1 MVSFQVGASV
11 AKQLM
16 PAIGAPATTGLR
28 LGLSAL
34 MLVVMQ
40 RPWRTPPRREHLPV
54 LLAYGLSMGTMNFV
68 FYEAIKRIPLGIAV
82 GLEFTGPLTVALL
95 ASRRRLDFVWLVLA
109 VVGVG
114 LLLPLSDTSG
124 PLDHAGVAYALAAG
138 VCWALYIVFGQRAG
152 KAVGASAATWGV
164 LIGACEIVPIGL
176 ADAGPAM
183 VAPSILP
190 LGIGVALM
198 SSALPYS
205 LEMMAL
211 RQLTAKAYGT
221 LMSLEPALAALAG
234 LLLLGEHLSPTQW
247 LGIGAVMAAS
257 IGTLGHEHAE
267 ASGGEAEPPL

>member
-1 MVSFQVGASV
+1 MLSFQIGASV

-16 PAIGAPATTGLR
+16 PVIGAPATTGLR

-34 MLVVMQ
+34 VLLGFS
-40 RPWRTPPRREHLPV
+40 RPWRRLPERRHLPL

-68 FYEAIKRIPLGIAV
+68 FYEAIKRIPLGVAV
-82 GLEFTGPLTVALL
+82 GLEFTGPLSVALL
-95 ASRRRLDFVWLVLA
+95 ASRRRLDFVWLALA
-109 VVGVG
+109 VLGVA
-114 LLLPLSDTSG
+114 LLLPLSRTDDA
-124 PLDHAGVAYALAAG
+124 LDPVGVGYALAAG

-152 KAVGASAATWGV
+152 RAVGPTASTWGV

-176 ADAGPAM
+176 ADAGTAM
-183 VAPSILP
+183 VAPSVLP
-190 LGIGVALM
+190 LGFGLAIL

-234 LLLLGEHLSPTQW
+234 LALLGEHLSPTQW
-247 LGIGAVMAAS
+247 IGIGAVMAAS
-257 IGTLGHEHAE
+257 IGTLGHEHVDAPG
-267 ASGGEAEPPL
+267 AEAEPPL

>member
-1 MVSFQVGASV
+1 MLSFQVGASV

-34 MLVVMQ
+34 LLVALR
-40 RPWRTPPRREHLPV
+40 RPWRSLPARQHLPL

-68 FYEAIKRIPLGIAV
+68 FYESIKRIPLGIAV

-95 ASRRRLDFVWLVLA
+95 ASRRRLDFVWLALA
-109 VVGVG
+109 VVGVA
-114 LLLPLSDTSG
+114 LLLPLTAS
-124 PLDHAGVAYALAAG
+124 DHALDRTGVAYALAAG

-152 KAVGASAATWGV
+152 LAVGAMAPTWGV
-164 LIGACEIVPIGL
+164 LIGACEIVPLGL
-176 ADAGPAM
+176 LDAGPAM
-183 VAPSILP
+183 FAPSILT
-190 LGIGVALM
+190 LGLGVAIM

-205 LEMMAL
+205 LEMVAL

-234 LLLLGEHLSPTQW
+234 LALLGEHLSPTQW
-247 LGIGAVMAAS
+247 LGIVAVMVAS
-257 IGTLGHEHAE
+257 IGTLGHEQTADQV
-267 ASGGEAEPPL
+267 P